1 MPPLHKCPKTLVAIA
16 DLCRLLELK
25 TIVYIGTS
33 LDGFIAR
40 KNGDIDWLTQFA
52 NDDAIRAYDE
62 FMSRV
67 DVIVIGRGTFEKVMT
82 FPSWPYEKK
91 VFVLSKSIKQV
102 PDVVKDKIAVLSM
115 EPKELLNYLSDKNF
129 SAVYVDGGK
138 VIQGFLKEDLIDE
151 LIISKAP
158 VLIGNGIPLFDDLNS
173 DLKFKH
179 THTQVSSNGLVR
191 SYYERQRK

>member
-1 MPPLHKCPKTLVAIA
+1 MPETWVAIA
-16 DLCRLLELK
+16 YLCHLLELK

-151 LIISKAP
+151 LIISRAP

>member
-1 MPPLHKCPKTLVAIA
+1 MPETWVAIA
-16 DLCRLLELK
+16 YLCHLLELK

-67 DVIVIGRGTFEKVMT
+67 DVIVIGRGTFEKVLT